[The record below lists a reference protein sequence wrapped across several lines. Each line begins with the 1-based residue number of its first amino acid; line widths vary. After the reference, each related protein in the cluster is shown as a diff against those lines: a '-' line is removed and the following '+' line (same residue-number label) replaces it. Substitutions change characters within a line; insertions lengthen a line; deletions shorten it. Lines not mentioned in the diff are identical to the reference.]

1 MSHVETVSRP
11 NPSPS
16 SPPTDA
22 AIEAVEITKHFGST
36 QALRGVTFTVPRGSV
51 FGVIGPNGAGKTT
64 TMRALLDIIR
74 PSSGY
79 ATVLGSDSRNAG
91 PELRR
96 RIGFLPSDLI
106 LEGRITGHRLLQ
118 HYADISGPVRTGHI
132 EELAERFH
140 LDLSQPVRK
149 LSRGNKQKLGIVQA
163 FMHEPELLVLDEPT
177 SGLDPLMQQ
186 EFLLLVK
193 EARDAGQTVFL
204 SSHVISEIQQAADE
218 VAILRDGRIV
228 TVASVE
234 ALRQTAVRHLRM
246 TATGIRPAELTERLG
261 RLEGMAGLVCTAIA
275 PPAGETGTAA
285 TAATAVATEAIATLE
300 GAIGPFIQAISTL
313 ALTDLVLE
321 EPDLEESVL
330 KLYTAPPGTTAEDG
344 GTGHPRGRRARG
356 RKESK

>member
-1 MSHVETVSRP
+1 MSHVETVNRP
-11 NPSPS
+11 NPGASSPS
-16 SPPTDA
+16 TDA
-22 AIEAVEITKHFGST
+22 AIEAVEVTKHFGST

-79 ATVLGSDSRNAG
+79 ATVLGTDSRNAG

-96 RIGFLPSDLI
+96 RIGFLPGELI

-140 LDLSQPVRK
+140 LDLGQPVRK

-261 RLEGMAGLVCTAIA
+261 RLEGMAGLVCTTVA
-275 PPAGETGTAA
+275 PPAGETGTAG
-285 TAATAVATEAIATLE
+285 TAVATEAIATLE
-300 GAIGPFIQAISTL
+300 GAIAPFIQAIATL

-330 KLYTAPPGTTAEDG
+330 KLYTAPPEVTAG
-344 GTGHPRGRRARG
+344 YRATGHARGRRARA